1 MNKFFFLLVLVVS
14 IISCTASREPQEV
27 MAQLSLFDTT
37 WNLVEINQK
46 TIDIVKAAKTPCIQ
60 FSKKEMKA
68 TGNNG
73 CNSFFA
79 NFNTVEDRLSF
90 GPVGSTRMAC
100 KNWMENEMTFL
111 AMLQT
116 AKRYTINGYT
126 LLIMDGNGLEI
137 GEFVAAD

>member
-1 MNKFFFLLVLVVS
+1 MNKYFFLLVLFFS
-14 IISCTASREPQEV
+14 LISCTASRNDTQV
-27 MAQLSLFDTT
+27 ITRLSLFDTT

-46 TIDIVKAAKTPCIQ
+46 TIDTAKATKTPRIQ

-79 NFNTVEDRLSF
+79 NFDTVEERLSF

-100 KNWMENEMTFL
+100 QDWMENEMAFL
-111 AMLQT
+111 AMLQ
-116 AKRYTINGYT
+116 AAQRYTIDGYT
-126 LLIMDGNGLEI
+126 LLIMDGNGREI
-137 GEFVAAD
+137 GKFLAAE

>member
-1 MNKFFFLLVLVVS
+1 MNKYFFLLVLIFSLVA
-14 IISCTASREPQEV
+14 CTASRNDTQVIER
-27 MAQLSLFDTT
+27 LSLFDTT

-46 TIDIVKAAKTPCIQ
+46 PINTATATKKPRIQ

-79 NFNTVEDRLSF
+79 NFDTVEDRLSF

-100 KNWMENEMTFL
+100 QNWMENEMAFL
-111 AMLQT
+111 AMLQS
-116 AKRYTINGYT
+116 AKRYTIEDYT
-126 LLIMDGNGLEI
+126 LLILDGNGQEI
-137 GEFVAAD
+137 GKFLAAD

>member
-1 MNKFFFLLVLVVS
+1 MNKSFFLLVLVVS
-14 IISCTASREPQEV
+14 IISCTASHESQI
-27 MAQLSLFDTT
+27 MAHLSLFDTT

-46 TIDIVKAAKTPCIQ
+46 TIDISKAAKTPRIQ

-79 NFNTVEDRLSF
+79 NFDTVEDRLNF

-100 KNWMENEMTFL
+100 QNWIEIEMAFL
-111 AMLQT
+111 AMLQ
-116 AKRYTINGYT
+116 AAQQYTIDGYT
-126 LLIMDGNGLEI
+126 LLIMDKNGQEI
-137 GEFVAAD
+137 GKFLAAD